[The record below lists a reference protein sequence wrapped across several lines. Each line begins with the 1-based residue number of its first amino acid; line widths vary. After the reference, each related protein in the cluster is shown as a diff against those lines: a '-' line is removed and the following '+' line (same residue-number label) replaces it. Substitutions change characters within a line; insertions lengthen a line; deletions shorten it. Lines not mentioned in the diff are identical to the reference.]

1 MFKLYLFLGTHNSFH
16 SKPSY
21 RIAPREIG
29 AGVSFA
35 RAGSCPGF
43 VCVGVPLHS
52 LRCYFILKEE
62 ALLAFCTPPGRV
74 GSSRRCGS
82 SAAAGRAADS
92 NLPSNL
98 AGLADW
104 ARSPRSWSSGERRG
118 PGRAGERAGGGR
130 GCAWE
135 LGASARLPGGAGA
148 GEGPR
153 SGGNRRAAIR
163 GCTATCHSL
172 STQPDESGR

>member
-74 GSSRRCGS
+74 GSKG
-82 SAAAGRAADS
+82 AFKLQVLFADEAGRW
-92 NLPSNL
+92 PVFVFV
-98 AGLADW
+98 
-104 ARSPRSWSSGERRG
+104 
-118 PGRAGERAGGGR
+118 
-130 GCAWE
+130 
-135 LGASARLPGGAGA
+135 
-148 GEGPR
+148 
-153 SGGNRRAAIR
+153 
-163 GCTATCHSL
+163 
-172 STQPDESGR
+172 